1 LKAAIHKYEKVIYK
15 EGENR
20 MRFNSPYYR
29 NLIKQVVDN
38 SEASAWEDAIFEWEV
53 FDCEEDDSLFSS
65 CICGKEN
72 LRYLFTIRNIENGN
86 ILYPIGSS
94 CIKKF
99 ERDDLNQDASIKEQL
114 FKLLHAIEKN
124 EYITLSR
131 EYFSRKLLGYLY
143 EEGAFHANSYN
154 RYNPEVDFEF
164 LLKMFNKRDKDSI
177 TPAQERKITA
187 IIMGSIRPFLREL
200 LKDKIKRQIGR
211 RI

>member
-1 LKAAIHKYEKVIYK
+1 MSL
-15 EGENR
+15 
-20 MRFNSPYYR
+20 NSPYYR

-38 SEASAWEDAIFEWEV
+38 SEASAWEEAIFEWEV
-53 FDCEEDDSLFSS
+53 FDCEEDESLIAS

-86 ILYPIGSS
+86 LLYPIGSS

-124 EYITLSR
+124 EYITLSS

-143 EEGAFHANSYN
+143 DEGVFQANSYN

-164 LLKMFNKRDKDSI
+164 LLKIFNKRDKDSI
-177 TPAQERKITA
+177 TPAQERKIIA
-187 IIMGSIRPFLREL
+187 IIMGSIRPFLREI
-200 LKDKIKRQIGR
+200 LKDKIRRQNGR
-211 RI
+211 RIW